1 MANRANASFWL
12 RDGSERSLLGQF
24 EKFLATVPFSTAYP
38 GLTQLTVRAVSPAEA
53 PVVEHDLRSLPAGP
67 TEIKELVSEHWHAD
81 SACETRAHWDLW
93 SFEPSSGRWQL
104 QPQQLDI
111 FCYGEEYDE
120 GAWRE
125 TGHLQVDFGFEH
137 FFTGHAGILASHE
150 PRTISTSDPAEQEFL
165 ERMTRPE
172 NLRTYHEKTREN
184 IRKLFHWV
192 AQAEAAVTPERFG
205 LWSEGEENLEARLED
220 ILAVR

>member
-1 MANRANASFWL
+1 
-12 RDGSERSLLGQF
+12 
-24 EKFLATVPFSTAYP
+24 VP
-38 GLTQLTVRAVSPAEA
+38 L
-53 PVVEHDLRSLPAGP
+53 VEHDLRSLLAGP
-67 TEIKELVSEHWHAD
+67 AEIKELVSGHWHAD

-93 SFEPSSGRWQL
+93 SFEPSTGRWQL
-104 QPQQLDI
+104 QPQPLDI

-125 TGHLQVDFGFEH
+125 TGHLQVDLGFEH
-137 FFTGHAGILASHE
+137 FFTGHAGILASRE
-150 PRTISTSDPAEQEFL
+150 PRMISTDDPAEQEFL
-165 ERMTRPE
+165 ERMTRSE

-192 AQAEAAVTPERFG
+192 AQVEAAVALERFG

-220 ILAVR
+220 ILALR